1 VLCCNPTLKQCEDE
15 THILEIGTWE
25 SSRTPETSDF
35 DYKGQIFLHWGV
47 LYIIEKLPKCRC
59 QKWARM
65 GHLDICNTSYGKK
78 KGHESNWQFDSRPL
92 KVKNQPDPGACR
104 CNAIHLGKL
113 SRRAT
118 SLLEAS
124 SQSELWAKSY
134 DLVNSRKS
142 KPG

>member
-1 VLCCNPTLKQCEDE
+1 
-15 THILEIGTWE
+15 
-25 SSRTPETSDF
+25 
-35 DYKGQIFLHWGV
+35 
-47 LYIIEKLPKCRC
+47 
-59 QKWARM
+59 M

-92 KVKNQPDPGACR
+92 KVKNQLDPGACR

-124 SQSELWAKSY
+124 SQSEL
-134 DLVNSRKS
+134 
-142 KPG
+142 